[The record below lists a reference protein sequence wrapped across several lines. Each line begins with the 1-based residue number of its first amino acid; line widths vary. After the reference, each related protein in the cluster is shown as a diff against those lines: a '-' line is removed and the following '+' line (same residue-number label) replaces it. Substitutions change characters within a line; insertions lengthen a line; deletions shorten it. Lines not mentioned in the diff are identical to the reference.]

1 LIVSQTELYQSYV
14 LINNQVLSTLHT
26 LKLKLTIKHRDNDKA
41 NSITQIKKKTNKKTP
56 SLTITETLE
65 PRKKNE
71 TIKESKINS

>member
-1 LIVSQTELYQSYV
+1 MTKPIQLLE
-14 LINNQVLSTLHT
+14 
-26 LKLKLTIKHRDNDKA
+26 
-41 NSITQIKKKTNKKTP
+41 KKTNKKTP